1 MIDTRE
7 YISNLGMPE
16 KVTLFKE
23 LYNELAGYGIDGD
36 TELAHV
42 NTFEASLLKSLG
54 GSGTINDVTGLTEYK
69 GGGGQ
74 QQAPPAQS
82 TVTQTSEFPTELKP
96 FIKDVL
102 GEGQAEFVREKEEG
116 FQAFPGPQLA
126 QFTPEQQAAFT
137 AGREQF
143 TGLAGTPLGQ
153 ASTYY
158 QPALAATALGTAEI
172 GTEDI
177 QRRMDP
183 FLQNVVDIAKR
194 EARRDEDVAAQQRAA
209 QAVGAGS
216 FGGSRQAIVESE
228 AERNLGERLADI
240 QARGLS
246 ASFQQAQ
253 QAAEQQRARE
263 MTGGRQ
269 FAALGDTTG
278 ARARSDIA
286 GLAGIGE
293 TQQQRS
299 QQALDIAQRE
309 FEQERAFPQAALQR
323 YASLIRGFP
332 LQATQ
337 QRFATQTVPT
347 PSFAQTLLGGAGQAA
362 GLYGM
367 MGGFRNKGGLVS
379 LQGGGS
385 PMQQIFPQGS
395 VNMSDLRSSGFPLK
409 YLAATDKDF
418 YNKLKGMGAQF
429 SGQGIQQGA
438 AQPGARHNIGNVGG
452 YGTTPTPTP
461 EQTPPIPDATRD
473 QQITA
478 LNAMQ
483 QRGAALRNLAK
494 PQSNI
499 SPMNIRNA
507 IVGSGVLPGS
517 RRMASEGGL
526 MSIVRR
532 ADAGRLESGIT
543 DPKIYAEGAFG
554 PGGYSGLQAT
564 IQERSDPSDWGWDLR
579 PTEMGAEE
587 REAALSMKKKNI
599 DDKIN
604 EVQKEQEQTTDPTKI
619 NQLTKLM
626 NTLEKMR
633 QEVGT
638 AYDKS
643 SEIMGDIDKKWLEA
657 IGGAPDYYKQRQEDL
672 SERRKREQF
681 GNIAQFFARL
691 GTSTAPAAQVG
702 GFRGLLGA
710 AVAAGEQTIPEAIA
724 TEAEYAEQEDV
735 LSDKLFDS
743 NIKYLSASRD
753 IAKEDFDRGT
763 EKARLN
769 YEMALKAGELGVD
782 IQVAENERIE
792 ALNDL
797 GPADSA
803 EIRKVLDA
811 YFNVAMTD
819 DGIWMM
825 GDQPMT
831 QTQRLQMNDVET
843 TAALILRANGGDF
856 FGMRELIQPEV
867 EAVLGGNYIFRK
879 HRTGNIE
886 EVEEVE
892 ETDIGGDVSEKER
905 VTITTGSPESLVD
918 KVYGD

>member
-54 GSGTINDVTGLTEYK
+54 GSGTINDVTGLKEYK
-69 GGGGQ
+69 GGGE

-82 TVTQTSEFPTELKP
+82 SVTQTSEFPTELKP
-96 FIKDVL
+96 FIKDIL

-126 QFTPEQQAAFT
+126 QFTPEQQAAFAT
-137 AGREQF
+137 GREQF

-194 EARRDEDVAAQQRAA
+194 EARRDEESAVQQRAA

-216 FGGSRQAIVESE
+216 FGGSRQALVESE
-228 AERNLGERLADI
+228 AERNLGERLGDI

-246 ASFQQAQ
+246 ASFQNAQ
-253 QAAEQQRARE
+253 QAAEAQRARE

-278 ARARSDIA
+278 ARARSDLA

-309 FEQERAFPQAALQR
+309 FQQERAFPQAALQR

-347 PSFAQTLLGGAGQAA
+347 PSFAQTLIGGAGQAA

-367 MGGFRNKGGLVS
+367 MGGFKGSEGGLVS

-395 VNMSDLRSSGFPLK
+395 VNMSDLRSAGFPLK

-438 AQPGARHNIGNVGG
+438 TQPGARHNIGNVGG
-452 YGTTPTPTP
+452 YGTTPTPRP
-461 EQTPPIPDATRD
+461 EQTPPIPDATKD

-478 LNAMQ
+478 INAMQ
-483 QRGAALRNLAK
+483 QRGAALRQLAK

-499 SPMNIRNA
+499 SPMNIRDA

-517 RRMASEGGL
+517 RRMAKEGGL
-526 MSIVRR
+526 MSVVGRDNGGGLSVPDDLLQSAVDIRER
-532 ADAGRLESGIT
+532 QANQTPPHPTSLEESYQGFLGADPLGWSRDPSIGERDVQLQGIADLIKSRQGRLE
-543 DPKIYAEGAFG
+543 K
-554 PGGYSGLQAT
+554 
-564 IQERSDPSDWGWDLR
+564 
-579 PTEMGAEE
+579 
-587 REAALSMKKKNI
+587 
-599 DDKIN
+599 
-604 EVQKEQEQTTDPTKI
+604 
-619 NQLTKLM
+619 
-626 NTLEKMR
+626 
-633 QEVGT
+633 
-638 AYDKS
+638 
-643 SEIMGDIDKKWLEA
+643 
-657 IGGAPDYYKQRQEDL
+657 RQEDL
-672 SERRKREQF
+672 TDRERQAQW
-681 GNIAQFFARL
+681 GNLAQFFGRL

-702 GFRGLLGA
+702 GLRGILGAGVAAGSETLPEVKETREDYYGRQLELEDLTSQAELEGLQADLAVTEADIAHQKEVDQTFFNIRKEQTAMGIDMRTADTNYQIALNDWAKNTGADSADQNSAMKTLGHLLGA
-710 AVAAGEQTIPEAIA
+710 KIQITSDGSVFLNMKGVGKGQEHFTNLAA
-724 TEAEYAEQEDV
+724 
-735 LSDKLFDS
+735 
-743 NIKYLSASRD
+743 
-753 IAKEDFDRGT
+753 
-763 EKARLN
+763 N
-769 YEMALKAGELGVD
+769 Y
-782 IQVAENERIE
+782 
-792 ALNDL
+792 
-797 GPADSA
+797 
-803 EIRKVLDA
+803 
-811 YFNVAMTD
+811 
-819 DGIWMM
+819 
-825 GDQPMT
+825 
-831 QTQRLQMNDVET
+831 
-843 TAALILRANGGDF
+843 TAALARSGLTGSEAQDHAIGAIWKERRDFQNIKEIPTEQEISIYIDAMQNPNKQFTPSGGQQ
-856 FGMRELIQPEV
+856 MAASAVIELFEKEYNPNQPEIKYWSRMYS
-867 EAVLGGNYIFRK
+867 G
-879 HRTGNIE
+879 
-886 EVEEVE
+886 
-892 ETDIGGDVSEKER
+892 
-905 VTITTGSPESLVD
+905 
-918 KVYGD
+918 

>member
-54 GSGTINDVTGLTEYK
+54 GSGTINDVTGLKEYK
-69 GGGGQ
+69 GGGE
-74 QQAPPAQS
+74 QQAPPTQS
-82 TVTQTSEFPTELKP
+82 TVTQTSEFPEELKP
-96 FIKDVL
+96 FIKDIL

-126 QFTPEQQAAFT
+126 QFTPEQQAAFAT
-137 AGREQF
+137 GREQF

-158 QPALAATALGTAEI
+158 QPALAATALGTSEI
-172 GTEDI
+172 GTGDI

-246 ASFQQAQ
+246 ASFQNAQ

-347 PSFAQTLLGGAGQAA
+347 PSFAQTLIGGAGQGAA
-362 GLYGM
+362 LYGM
-367 MGGFRNKGGLVS
+367 MGGFKNKGGLVS
-379 LQGGGS
+379 LQGGG
-385 PMQQIFPQGS
+385 
-395 VNMSDLRSSGFPLK
+395 
-409 YLAATDKDF
+409 
-418 YNKLKGMGAQF
+418 
-429 SGQGIQQGA
+429 
-438 AQPGARHNIGNVGG
+438 QPGPQFTMGNVGG
-452 YGTTPTPTP
+452 YGVTPMPRP
-461 EQTPPIPDATRD
+461 EQSPPVVDATRD

-483 QRGAALRNLAK
+483 QRGAALRQLAK
-494 PQSNI
+494 PT
-499 SPMNIRNA
+499 A
-507 IVGSGVLPGS
+507 
-517 RRMASEGGL
+517 MASEGGL
-526 MSIVRR
+526 MSVVKR
-532 ADAGRLESGIT
+532 ANAGGVEMG
-543 DPKIYAEGAFG
+543 FG
-554 PGGYSGLQAT
+554 SDMYPAREDLTGTQDLFPTQYSVL
-564 IQERSDPSDWGWDLR
+564 DPSLKYSKL
-579 PTEMGAEE
+579 AEAQLKQMEKDRQTYIEGRIEPKAE
-587 REAALSMKKKNI
+587 RDRRREIFL
-599 DDKIN
+599 
-604 EVQKEQEQTTDPTKI
+604 EEQRGMPEH
-619 NQLTKLM
+619 
-626 NTLEKMR
+626 
-633 QEVGT
+633 
-638 AYDKS
+638 
-643 SEIMGDIDKKWLEA
+643 W
-657 IGGAPDYYKQRQEDL
+657 KQRLLQSDED
-672 SERRKREQF
+672 RKRAQWGNLAGFF
-681 GNIAQFFARL
+681 GRL

-702 GFRGLLGA
+702 GLRGLLGA
-710 AVAAGEQTIPEAIA
+710 GVAAGSQTVPEVLA
-724 TEAEYAEQEDV
+724 TEAQFREEKRGLEDQVYQSNLDILKGEWDISEKDLAEGTAEAQYAADFAAQ
-735 LSDKLFDS
+735 
-743 NIKYLSASRD
+743 Y
-753 IAKEDFDRGT
+753 AK
-763 EKARLN
+763 
-769 YEMALKAGELGVD
+769 ALT
-782 IQVAENERIE
+782 
-792 ALNDL
+792 DL
-797 GPADSA
+797 A
-803 EIRKVLDA
+803 
-811 YFNVAMTD
+811 
-819 DGIWMM
+819 
-825 GDQPMT
+825 
-831 QTQRLQMNDVET
+831 
-843 TAALILRANGGDF
+843 
-856 FGMRELIQPEV
+856 
-867 EAVLGGNYIFRK
+867 
-879 HRTGNIE
+879 
-886 EVEEVE
+886 EVEESRAAALG
-892 ETDIGGDVSEKER
+892 TGKLKAADVNSLSTR
-905 VTITTGSPESLVD
+905 INDAVGVRLSVGANGTINIIKGQSYNGATQAKINQLLDEALQHLQATGSIPDAFSLVQERLSAIVEPGGEAD
-918 KVYGD
+918 SEESAEKRREELT

>member
-347 PSFAQTLLGGAGQAA
+347 PSFAQTLLGGAGQGAA
-362 GLYGM
+362 LYGM
-367 MGGFRNKGGLVS
+367 MGGFKNKGGLVS
-379 LQGGGS
+379 LQGGGQ
-385 PMQQIFPQGS
+385 PMGS
-395 VNMSDLRSSGFPLK
+395 QV
-409 YLAATDKDF
+409 A
-418 YNKLKGMGAQF
+418 MG
-429 SGQGIQQGA
+429 
-438 AQPGARHNIGNVGG
+438 NIGGPGV
-452 YGTTPTPTP
+452 TPRPRP
-461 EQTPPIPDATRD
+461 EQSPPILDATRD

-483 QRGAALRNLAK
+483 QRGAALRQLSK

-499 SPMNIRNA
+499 SPMNIRDA

-517 RRMASEGGL
+517 RRMAKEGGL
-526 MSIVRR
+526 MSVVKKQI
-532 ADAGRLESGIT
+532 
-543 DPKIYAEGAFG
+543 
-554 PGGYSGLQAT
+554 GGYLG
-564 IQERSDPSDWGWDLR
+564 E
-579 PTEMGAEE
+579 EGAEE
-587 REAALSMKKKNI
+587 RLAAEDMQRRMAEDLIKFG
-599 DDKIN
+599 
-604 EVQKEQEQTTDPTKI
+604 EGVQFGQQNYPYPKRDLTHARAFQQKLAGQEQR
-619 NQLTKLM
+619 LAER
-626 NTLEKMR
+626 EK
-633 QEVGT
+633 
-638 AYDKS
+638 
-643 SEIMGDIDKKWLEA
+643 
-657 IGGAPDYYKQRQEDL
+657 DL
-672 SERRKREQF
+672 HERRIREQY
-681 GNIAQFFARL
+681 GNIAQFFGRL

-702 GFRGLLGA
+702 GVRGLLGA
-710 AVAAGEQTIPEAIA
+710 AVAAGSETIPEALA
-724 TEAEYAEQEDV
+724 TEEEFYGREMDLADQVAAAELAGLEAAAGIEETEYGAE
-735 LSDKLFDS
+735 K
-743 NIKYLSASRD
+743 D
-753 IAKEDFDRGT
+753 IAQYEL
-763 EKARLN
+763 ARREVEGRIAQWTAKDPAKIGVTNALMEHAQN
-769 YEMALKAGELGVD
+769 TLFGGKLITNEEGELVGGNGVPVTQEALKQYWDIIGIGVD
-782 IQVAENERIE
+782 AVTESGLEGNAAAGAGIKAM
-792 ALNDL
+792 
-797 GPADSA
+797 GPLMASWGFA
-803 EIRKVLDA
+803 
-811 YFNVAMTD
+811 
-819 DGIWMM
+819 
-825 GDQPMT
+825 
-831 QTQRLQMNDVET
+831 
-843 TAALILRANGGDF
+843 TAPA
-856 FGMRELIQPEV
+856 P
-867 EAVLGGNYIFRK
+867 
-879 HRTGNIE
+879 
-886 EVEEVE
+886 
-892 ETDIGGDVSEKER
+892 
-905 VTITTGSPESLVD
+905 
-918 KVYGD
+918 